1 MRRDVTVARREPST
15 RDYTGFQLS
24 NFRMDPSLAAQWDA
38 PGSPFLP
45 TVGKGT
51 QFLVGFTL
59 VLFGLVLFGGFALSE
74 FARGDIPRHHQSWL
88 TQEPADRSLINVP
101 FIGIPASLALAFGTV
116 YMFCAVGVYV

>member
-1 MRRDVTVARREPST
+1 MDST
-15 RDYTGFQLS
+15 
-24 NFRMDPSLAAQWDA
+24 LAQQWDA

-59 VLFGLVLFGGFALSE
+59 LFLGLALTGGFTLN
-74 FARGDIPRHHQSWL
+74 
-88 TQEPADRSLINVP
+88 RSLINIP
-101 FIGIPASLALAFGTV
+101 LIGLPASLALAFGTV